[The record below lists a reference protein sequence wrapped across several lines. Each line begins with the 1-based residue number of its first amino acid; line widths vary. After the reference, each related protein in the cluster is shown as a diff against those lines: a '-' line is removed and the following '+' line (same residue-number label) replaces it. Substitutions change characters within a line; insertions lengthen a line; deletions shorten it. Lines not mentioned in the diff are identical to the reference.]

1 MNMKL
6 VYVCTR
12 HREKIYTAK
21 HSAIHEEMTYYVST
35 SKTVMTLA
43 ISRSLDVQQKV

>member
-6 VYVCTR
+6 MYVCTR
-12 HREKIYTAK
+12 HREKIYTTK
-21 HSAIHEEMTYYVST
+21 HFALHEEMTDIVST